1 MQPKDAQLDP
11 LPAED
16 ASVEEIAE
24 FWDTH
29 DTTDYEDAF
38 VTVDAEFDIRRRH
51 YEVEVREDVFQ
62 ALRERSAR
70 LRAPVDEI
78 LDRLL
83 RKELLPAS
91 S

>member
-1 MQPKDAQLDP
+1 MQAKDAHRDP
-11 LPAED
+11 LPAEN
-16 ASVEEIAE
+16 ASVEELAE

-38 VTVDAEFDIRRRH
+38 VTVDAKFDIRRRH
-51 YEVEVREDVFQ
+51 YEVEVKEAIFK

-78 LDRLL
+78 LDGLL
-83 RKELLPAS
+83 RKELLSTS